1 VPFGMNGFI
10 PGCTLTVDGKA
21 LVEKGRLKI

>member
-1 VPFGMNGFI
+1 MNGFI